1 VYALEI
7 QKYPA
12 LPYTPLDTSAPLQ
25 TEQKTTVY
33 HVTREFGPATM
44 GGMGTVLTSLAQAQ
58 LRTGLIQPY
67 IVMPYYGFLRQ
78 KDKFPVKRHTELVTT
93 IRDAKGKIKTVDF
106 KVFRMVHYF
115 NPDKEMQQQ
124 PKAEKISVFLI
135 GPGRTSPFNR
145 AFQANTISQIYS
157 SPDGLPQEWMYQ
169 YFDKAAAAF
178 LIWKATG
185 KHEQSLFA
193 PVHDQTRVDVVH
205 LHGAT
210 NAYVAKHM
218 KEVEKASLL
227 GPHPPAIVYT
237 MHDYLDELQYTNTV
251 ENVEKF
257 LSAGETKQVM
267 APYTYGNKVFMGPY
281 GIDAADSVTFVSQS
295 MAKDMIEGRLEFY
308 LKELVMKS
316 LLNKAQARAFHGIS
330 NGIDFSS
337 SVNPFTDRNLTELE
351 LVYPNYA
358 KDLIESKLEGGNII
372 TDAFN
377 WALSTQ
383 KTDFVIEAKLRA
395 KRYLIETGWL
405 QQQDADKP
413 LVLFVGRFQYNKGLE
428 TFETAVK
435 LFKENGMKFAIVGQ
449 PNNYPFGWVKR
460 LKDRNPDDVVLI
472 YEDEQQLEWLSLF
485 RAAADFVY
493 VPSITESFGL
503 VAAEGLL
510 FGSSVIST
518 GAGGMGEFLIGRSQ
532 QGNNNHFNSYLFD
545 DLTTLPTAI
554 SQASVDYNNIK
565 ENDVLHEAYVLRMM
579 ESAFALGWSRG
590 GEDEH
595 KGPIYDYLRVYQK
608 SISYKRAT
616 SLFDMD

>member
-1 VYALEI
+1 
-7 QKYPA
+7 
-12 LPYTPLDTSAPLQ
+12 
-25 TEQKTTVY
+25 
-33 HVTREFGPATM
+33 M

-78 KDKFPVKRHTELVTT
+78 KDKFPVKRHTDLVTT
-93 IRDAKGKIKTVDF
+93 IRDAKGKTKTVDF

-115 NPDKEMQQQ
+115 NPDDNESKQ
-124 PKAEKISVFLI
+124 PEKISVFLI

-193 PVHDQTRVDVVH
+193 PMHDQTRVDVVH

-210 NAYVAKHM
+210 NAYVAKYI

-227 GPHPPAIVYT
+227 GPHPPAIIYT

-251 ENVEKF
+251 ENVDKF
-257 LSAGETKQVM
+257 LSTGETMEVM
-267 APYTYGNKVFMGPY
+267 APYTYGNKVFMAPF
-281 GIDAADSVTFVSQS
+281 GIDSADSVTFVSQS

-316 LLNKAQARAFHGIS
+316 LLNKAQAHTFYGIS

-337 SVNPFTDRNLTELE
+337 SVNPFTDRNLAELQ

-358 KDLIESKLEGGNII
+358 KDVIELKMEQHN
-372 TDAFN
+372 TDWTLPQQRA
-377 WALSTQ
+377 
-383 KTDFVIEAKLRA
+383 DFVIEAKLKA
-395 KRYLIETGWL
+395 KKYLIETGWL
-405 QQQDADKP
+405 NERDADKP

-428 TFETAVK
+428 TFDTAVQ
-435 LFKENGMKFAIVGQ
+435 LFKQNGMKFAIVGQ
-449 PNNYPFGWVKR
+449 PNNYPFNWVKR

-472 YEDEQQLEWLSLF
+472 YEDQQQDEWLSTF

-518 GAGGMGEFLIGRSQ
+518 GAGGLREFLVDGVDS
-532 QGNNNHFNSYLFD
+532 NNNQYNSYLFD
-545 DLTTLPTAI
+545 DLTTLSTAI
-554 SQASVDYNNIK
+554 SQASTDYNTMRR
-565 ENDVLHEAYVLRMM
+565 DDLVHEAYVLRMM
-579 ESAFALGWSRG
+579 QSAFALGWSRQG
-590 GEDEH
+590 GEH

-608 SISYKRAT
+608 SMRYKRAT